1 MKGRTKL
8 ESLRLRLP
16 GSTALVWTPVV
27 SWKQILNELTP
38 LSRESISAGIKK
50 QIPLPGLRWILL
62 GADPPNKPL
71 GQSIATK
78 GSYPYSLAGI
88 DVVSLLAARE
98 ASRKGL
104 SSGQIALIASGDL
117 ESFEEESAG
126 NLLLLKLVAKSN
138 L

>member
-16 GSTALVWTPVV
+16 GSTALVWTPLV

-38 LSRESISAGIKK
+38 LSRESISAGFKK

-98 ASRKGL
+98 SSRKGL
-104 SSGQIALIASGDL
+104 SSGQIALIASGGPG
-117 ESFEEESAG
+117 EFRGRISGRICFC
-126 NLLLLKLVAKSN
+126 
-138 L
+138 